1 MGIYIKGEG
10 ILRELNETA
19 FDAEDALQAL
29 IAVHPGL
36 LDGKQQTPDN
46 PRRWVLVRREM
57 PIHDLALDL
66 LLVDQDA
73 VPTLVEVK
81 RGENPE
87 TKRKVIGQMLEYAAH
102 APLYWTTDQLRESF
116 NGNCDD
122 PDGALQALL
131 KGEARAEEDL
141 DENEVTEFWH
151 KVATNLAAKRM
162 RLLFV
167 ADKLPD
173 ELKRVVEFLNETT
186 MEGIDVLAVELKQF
200 MNGPTQTLV
209 SQVMGQRAKPH
220 SRRGN
225 RKPLEGT
232 PYGDGLKL
240 ERSAPGTVKQNLHI
254 DQLFIGDKTP
264 ENTEMLQRFFHDL
277 KQRGRVTVGELKQ
290 MLNNYRQEH
299 GDKNVK
305 LILRRLNWFSK
316 GDYNKDNWHLFLQS
330 VGEEPSPEDGVEFR
344 QIERRRDEEEE

>member
-1 MGIYIKGEG
+1 MGIYIKEEG
-10 ILRELNETA
+10 NLRELNETA

-29 IAVHPGL
+29 IADHPEL

-57 PIHDLALDL
+57 PIQDLALDL

-81 RGENPE
+81 RGDNPE

-131 KGEARAEEDL
+131 QGEAQAEEDL

-167 ADKLPD
+167 ADNF
-173 ELKRVVEFLNETT
+173 R
-186 MEGIDVLAVELKQF
+186 
-200 MNGPTQTLV
+200 MN
-209 SQVMGQRAKPH
+209 
-220 SRRGN
+220 
-225 RKPLEGT
+225 
-232 PYGDGLKL
+232 
-240 ERSAPGTVKQNLHI
+240 
-254 DQLFIGDKTP
+254 
-264 ENTEMLQRFFHDL
+264 
-277 KQRGRVTVGELKQ
+277 
-290 MLNNYRQEH
+290 
-299 GDKNVK
+299 
-305 LILRRLNWFSK
+305 SK
-316 GDYNKDNWHLFLQS
+316 ES
-330 VGEEPSPEDGVEFR
+330 
-344 QIERRRDEEEE
+344 